1 MDCDLLYEIEIAMTT
16 PIFSRL
22 AEDPHKLQPKSS

>member
-1 MDCDLLYEIEIAMTT
+1 MDCDLRYEIKIAMTT

-22 AEDPHKLQPKSS
+22 AEDSHNLQPKSS